1 MRESDQEL
9 IKLLEQMISLNLN
22 DPDIYQFVID
32 ELLKKCGCSREYI
45 NRTVVKLIE
54 KYDTLQSM

>member
-22 DPDIYQFVID
+22 DPDVYQFVID
-32 ELLKKCGCSREYI
+32 ELLKKCGCSRDYI
-45 NRTVVKLIE
+45 TQTVVKLIE
-54 KYDTLQSM
+54 KYDTLQSI